1 MFKRVGSLIQYG
13 LLATLLVFGFV
24 NHWGVPQIYTYLSV
38 IVLGIVLGLLFL
50 IYNLKSMTFSQK
62 LAMHIGFSA
71 LAILV
76 VAIFNGW
83 LTVNWDR
90 VFTAILIICGLVLLI
105 YFGYQYY
112 MNNRSKAKQEDP
124 VSTADTL
131 DHRNDYTQEG
141 DFDLATGQVVGSS
154 QDSLQDSLDAD
165 LEQAVESE
173 RATLGDHDPIDQ
185 DLEGKEKATTLD
197 DPIDM
202 GSAEANEPAASER
215 MVSGAS
221 DAFDRQIVDQP
232 EATTLEASSDP
243 AFEEAND
250 IAASRAVEQ
259 EGSQPEAV
267 VADRDLADLQASE
280 AKAPEADKERGVL
293 IVEAPL
299 EAEDSVDQ

>member
-38 IVLGIVLGLLFL
+38 IVLGIILGLLFL

-112 MNNRSKAKQEDP
+112 MNNRSKVQEDT
-124 VSTADTL
+124 VRSVDTL
-131 DHRNDYTQEG
+131 DHPNDYTQEG

-154 QDSLQDSLDAD
+154 QDSLQDSLDTD
-165 LEQAVESE
+165 LEQQAVESE
-173 RATLGDHDPIDQ
+173 RVTPGDHDPIDQ

-202 GSAEANEPAASER
+202 GSAEANEPASSER

-259 EGSQPEAV
+259 EGSQSEAV
-267 VADRDLADLQASE
+267 MADRVPVDSQENE
-280 AKAPEADKERGVL
+280 AKAPESDKERGVL

>member
-38 IVLGIVLGLLFL
+38 IVLGIILGLLFL

-112 MNNRSKAKQEDP
+112 MNNRSKVQEDT
-124 VSTADTL
+124 VRSVDTL
-131 DHRNDYTQEG
+131 DHPNDYTQEG

-154 QDSLQDSLDAD
+154 QDSLQDSLNTD
-165 LEQAVESE
+165 LEQAAESE
-173 RATLGDHDPIDQ
+173 RVTPGDHDPFDQ

-197 DPIDM
+197 EPIDM

-215 MVSGAS
+215 MVPGAS
-221 DAFDRQIVDQP
+221 DAFDRQIEDQP
-232 EATTLEASSDP
+232 DATTLEAPSDP
-243 AFEEAND
+243 AFEEANET
-250 IAASRAVEQ
+250 AASRSVKQ

-267 VADRDLADLQASE
+267 MADREPVDYQASE
-280 AKAPEADKERGVL
+280 AKAPEADQERGVW

>member
-112 MNNRSKAKQEDP
+112 MNSRSKAQEDP
-124 VSTADTL
+124 VNTVDTL
-131 DHRNDYTQEG
+131 DHPNDYTQEG

-154 QDSLQDSLDAD
+154 QDSLQDSLNTD
-165 LEQAVESE
+165 LEQAAESE
-173 RATLGDHDPIDQ
+173 RVTPGDHDPFDQ

-221 DAFDRQIVDQP
+221 DVFDRQIVDQP
-232 EATTLEASSDP
+232 EA
-243 AFEEAND
+243 
-250 IAASRAVEQ
+250 
-259 EGSQPEAV
+259 V
-267 VADRDLADLQASE
+267 VADRDPADLQASE

>member
-173 RATLGDHDPIDQ
+173 RVAPGELDSFDQ
-185 DLEGKEKATTLD
+185 SLADKE
-197 DPIDM
+197 
-202 GSAEANEPAASER
+202 
-215 MVSGAS
+215 
-221 DAFDRQIVDQP
+221 
-232 EATTLEASSDP
+232 EATTLEEPIAGNHSVS
-243 AFEEAND
+243 ND
-250 IAASRAVEQ
+250 IPASQAVE
-259 EGSQPEAV
+259 EVSQPEAV
-267 VADRDLADLQASE
+267 VADRDPADLQENE